1 MKAINPDQQY
11 LSTRQSAK
19 ILQVSLGTVQKM
31 VEEGDLVAW
40 KTRGGHRRI
49 LATSLNQQLRRRK
62 LGLQESASK
71 QQYLALGIFR
81 RPENLVQMRSAI
93 ESWSLRLDLVG
104 SIDSL
109 EGLMQAVSLYPDVIY
124 LDSLIPPVEQ
134 LHLIHYLSKNIQ
146 TRRIPMLVDEAFVQL
161 HPGVLDMA
169 QENIQQLRPP
179 EFEEPIINEALNQLP
194 EKSTVFSY
202 SADSEQG
209 NDKRNPR
216 LETLFVEA
224 LNNASKVYIRG
235 STLWACL
242 YCKRKASSMN
252 WLFYQR
258 NANYLIK
265 NLVRSLPAIHLGA
278 LPRPVQVSPVDG
290 FLYFAATLPRFL
302 PTRFLLAGP
311 FFAGRPRLPFAT
323 PLRPNRSPTSKPNCS
338 MISLALAIP
347 SAFSRC
353 IMALI
358 WLSNFSR
365 CATKSLNDDI
375 IYKFL

>member
-81 RPENLVQMRSAI
+81 RPENLVQMRSEI

-194 EKSTVFSY
+194 EKSTVFAY

-216 LETLFVEA
+216 LEALFVEA
-224 LNNASKVYIRG
+224 LNNA
-235 STLWACL
+235 L
-242 YCKRKASSMN
+242 
-252 WLFYQR
+252 
-258 NANYLIK
+258 
-265 NLVRSLPAIHLGA
+265 
-278 LPRPVQVSPVDG
+278 
-290 FLYFAATLPRFL
+290 
-302 PTRFLLAGP
+302 
-311 FFAGRPRLPFAT
+311 
-323 PLRPNRSPTSKPNCS
+323 
-338 MISLALAIP
+338 
-347 SAFSRC
+347 
-353 IMALI
+353 
-358 WLSNFSR
+358 
-365 CATKSLNDDI
+365 
-375 IYKFL
+375 

>member
-1 MKAINPDQQY
+1 LPTEFSSIAFYALSIPINRRRKSMKAINPDQQY

-62 LGLQESASK
+62 LGLQESAGK

-194 EKSTVFSY
+194 EKSTVFAY

-209 NDKRNPR
+209 NDKHNPR
-216 LETLFVEA
+216 LEALFVEA
-224 LNNASKVYIRG
+224 LNNA
-235 STLWACL
+235 L
-242 YCKRKASSMN
+242 
-252 WLFYQR
+252 
-258 NANYLIK
+258 
-265 NLVRSLPAIHLGA
+265 
-278 LPRPVQVSPVDG
+278 
-290 FLYFAATLPRFL
+290 
-302 PTRFLLAGP
+302 
-311 FFAGRPRLPFAT
+311 
-323 PLRPNRSPTSKPNCS
+323 
-338 MISLALAIP
+338 
-347 SAFSRC
+347 
-353 IMALI
+353 
-358 WLSNFSR
+358 
-365 CATKSLNDDI
+365 
-375 IYKFL
+375 

>member
-62 LGLQESASK
+62 VGLQESASK

-104 SIDSL
+104 SVDSL

-169 QENIQQLRPP
+169 QENIQ
-179 EFEEPIINEALNQLP
+179 
-194 EKSTVFSY
+194 
-202 SADSEQG
+202 
-209 NDKRNPR
+209 
-216 LETLFVEA
+216 
-224 LNNASKVYIRG
+224 
-235 STLWACL
+235 
-242 YCKRKASSMN
+242 
-252 WLFYQR
+252 
-258 NANYLIK
+258 
-265 NLVRSLPAIHLGA
+265 
-278 LPRPVQVSPVDG
+278 
-290 FLYFAATLPRFL
+290 
-302 PTRFLLAGP
+302 
-311 FFAGRPRLPFAT
+311 
-323 PLRPNRSPTSKPNCS
+323 
-338 MISLALAIP
+338 
-347 SAFSRC
+347 
-353 IMALI
+353 
-358 WLSNFSR
+358 
-365 CATKSLNDDI
+365 
-375 IYKFL
+375 